1 MSLSQRWL
9 KAAYEG
15 SAWLTPLYPLGFFIP
30 LSHEAESGA
39 LPSW

>member
-15 SAWLTPLYPLGFFIP
+15 SAWLTPLYPLGFIP